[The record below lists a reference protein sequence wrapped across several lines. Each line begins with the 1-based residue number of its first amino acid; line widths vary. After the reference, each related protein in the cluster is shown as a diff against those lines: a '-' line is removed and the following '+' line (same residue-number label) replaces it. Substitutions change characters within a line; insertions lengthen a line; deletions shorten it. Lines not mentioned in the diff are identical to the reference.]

1 MAEQTREDKN
11 RERREFWESHIKA
24 WEESGLNQ
32 IEYCNR
38 HELSRH
44 RFTYWKCKVDKKSEP
59 ITFMRVYQG
68 SVQPFQGINK
78 NIPIRLIIRDQ
89 YRIEVGDGF
98 SPQTLGQLVNTL
110 ERM

>member
-24 WEESGLNQ
+24 WEESGLTQ
-32 IEYCNR
+32 IEYCTR

-44 RFTYWKCKVDKKSEP
+44 RFTYWKSKGDKKSEGV
-59 ITFMRVYQG
+59 TFMRVFQGPVQSYQG
-68 SVQPFQGINK
+68 IHQNMS
-78 NIPIRLIIRDQ
+78 IRLIIRDQ

>member
-1 MAEQTREDKN
+1 MAEQTRGDKN

-24 WEESGLNQ
+24 WEDSGLSQ

-38 HELSRH
+38 HKLSRH
-44 RFTYWKCKVDKKSEP
+44 RFTYWKCKGDKKSEAV
-59 ITFMRVYQG
+59 TFMPVFQ
-68 SVQPFQGINK
+68 SPVQSFQGINQ
-78 NIPIRLIIRDQ
+78 NIPIRLIIGDQ

-98 SPQTLGQLVNTL
+98 SPHTLGQLVNTL